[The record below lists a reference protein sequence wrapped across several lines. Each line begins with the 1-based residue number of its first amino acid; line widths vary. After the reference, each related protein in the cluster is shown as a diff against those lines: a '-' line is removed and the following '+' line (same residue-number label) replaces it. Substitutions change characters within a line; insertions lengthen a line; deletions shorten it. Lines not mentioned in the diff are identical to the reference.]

1 MKKIAVKFIRS
12 CAPYNTGEIAG
23 FPQLKAVDYVL
34 KGYAKLYVKNEI
46 EIPAEEIVSDEPEE
60 LVTNPENTLIAA
72 SLQGTKQEIL
82 ESILETDE
90 NGDPVI
96 NDTMLGDMLFYERQ
110 AKNRKNVI
118 KAIEDVSFDRIR
130 AR

>member
-23 FPQLKAVDYVL
+23 FTQQKAVDYVL
-34 KGYAKLYVKNEI
+34 KGYAKLYVKDEI
-46 EIPAEEIVSDEPEE
+46 EIPAQEIVSEEPKE
-60 LVTNPENTLIAA
+60 LETNADN
-72 SLQGTKQEIL
+72 SLLTALLLGTKQEIL
-82 ESILETDE
+82 ESILEVDE
-90 NGDPVI
+90 NGDPI
-96 NDTMLGDMLFYERQ
+96 IDDTTLGDMLFYERQ